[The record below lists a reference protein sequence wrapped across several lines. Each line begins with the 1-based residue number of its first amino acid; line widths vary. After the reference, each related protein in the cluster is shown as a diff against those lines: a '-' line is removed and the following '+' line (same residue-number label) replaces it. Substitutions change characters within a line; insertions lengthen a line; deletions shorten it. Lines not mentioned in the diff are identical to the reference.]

1 MHTTAETA
9 ASSLPERPSVGSTAA
24 GCGNAQPH
32 PHPSYQPILHPIP
45 SHLLPHT
52 ILIPIPHTLCPI
64 LNLRLNSVAMP
75 IPLFVKTFCP
85 FYIWRCVLSFVFS
98 FLSSPFIQMQTM
110 LYCIPCFAS
119 YIPFQLYS
127 CVLKPFLVSIHW
139 HPTLLQGSGQGHEY
153 LLQALRQGGLG
164 GAPLILSPRL
174 QGLQVI

>member
-1 MHTTAETA
+1 MHTTAATA

-32 PHPSYQPILHPIP
+32 PHPSYQPIFPPTP
-45 SHLLPHT
+45 SHLAYSISYRTQSLFPS
-52 ILIPIPHTLCPI
+52 PIPCVPSSQHKLI
-64 LNLRLNSVAMP
+64 FNLRLNSVAMP

-110 LYCIPCFAS
+110 LYCIPYFAS

-127 CVLKPFLVSIHW
+127 CVLNPFLCLFIGTQPYFRVLVKVMNICCR
-139 HPTLLQGSGQGHEY
+139 P
-153 LLQALRQGGLG
+153 
-164 GAPLILSPRL
+164 
-174 QGLQVI
+174 